1 MPPRQR
7 PGSLKVPDQRL
18 EVIEMVNATRSTAE
32 RWEMPAKA
40 HNYERNDLAARF
52 VVRAAVLGPSIHNTQ
67 PWRFVDRADGLE
79 LWADRARLLPMVDP
93 AGREM
98 VISCGAA
105 LFNARL
111 AVRHLGFTPRV
122 ALLPNPAHQDL
133 LARITWGTRA
143 APRPYEELLY
153 RTIRLRHTHRGPFLT
168 APLPPM
174 LPTVLAGIARH
185 EGANLRLVSDEA
197 QRRQLGEHVWAAEA
211 AQRRDPRIVS
221 ELRTWAAPPGGRR
234 RDGLA
239 PGAYPVPAD
248 GQGFLSRGSGAEAP
262 WRTRHR
268 AAGLDT
274 DPEVAPGVVGAVAVL
289 TTRQDR
295 RTDWLLA
302 GQALQH
308 VLLHAATLQVS
319 AAFHTQPL
327 ELPYLRAAVR
337 RDLVCGHP
345 QMVLRLGHAARRLH
359 GSLRRPVGEV
369 LSDE

>member
-1 MPPRQR
+1 
-7 PGSLKVPDQRL
+7 
-18 EVIEMVNATRSTAE
+18 
-32 RWEMPAKA
+32 
-40 HNYERNDLAARF
+40 
-52 VVRAAVLGPSIHNTQ
+52 
-67 PWRFVDRADGLE
+67 
-79 LWADRARLLPMVDP
+79 MVDP

-111 AVRHLGFTPRV
+111 AVRHLGFTP
-122 ALLPNPAHQDL
+122 QS
-133 LARITWGTRA
+133 G
-143 APRPYEELLY
+143 
-153 RTIRLRHTHRGPFLT
+153 
-168 APLPPM
+168 
-174 LPTVLAGIARH
+174 
-185 EGANLRLVSDEA
+185 
-197 QRRQLGEHVWAAEA
+197 
-211 AQRRDPRIVS
+211 
-221 ELRTWAAPPGGRR
+221 APPGGRR

-248 GQGFLSRGSGAEAP
+248 GQGFLSRDSGAEAP

-274 DPEVAPGVVGAVAVL
+274 DPEVAPGVVGTVAVL

-308 VLLHAATLQVS
+308 VLLHAATLEVS

-327 ELPYLRAAVR
+327 ELPHLRAAVR

-345 QMVLRLGHAARRLH
+345 QMVLRLGHAARPLR
-359 GSLRRPVGEV
+359 SRRRPVGDV
-369 LSDE
+369 LSGD

>member
-1 MPPRQR
+1 MPPWQP
-7 PGSLKVPDQRL
+7 PGRLKVPDQRL
-18 EVIEMVNATRSTAE
+18 EVIEMVNATRPAAG
-32 RWEMPAKA
+32 RRDKPAKA
-40 HNYERNDLAARF
+40 FGYERTDLAARF
-52 VVRAAVLGPSIHNTQ
+52 VVRAAILAPSIHNTQ
-67 PWRFVDRADGLE
+67 PWRFVGCADGLE
-79 LWADRARLLPMVDP
+79 LWADRARLLPMGDP

-168 APLPPM
+168 TPLPPM

-185 EGANLRLVSDEA
+185 EGASLRVVPDEA
-197 QRRQLGEHVWAAEA
+197 QRRQLAEHVRAAEA

-221 ELRTWAAPPGGRR
+221 ELGTWAASPGSGRP
-234 RDGLA
+234 DGLA
-239 PGAYPVPAD
+239 PGPYPVPAD
-248 GQGFLSRGSGAEAP
+248 GQGFLSRDSGAEVP

-274 DPEVAPGVVGAVAVL
+274 DPEVAPGVAGTVAVL

-308 VLLHAATLQVS
+308 VLLHAATLEVS

-337 RDLVCGHP
+337 RDLVCAHP
-345 QMVLRLGHAARRLH
+345 QMVLRLGHAARRLR
-359 GSLRRPVGEV
+359 GRRRSVRDV
-369 LSDE
+369 LSGE